1 MRIVLVGFVGGGG
14 RIGLRSDEADGRIVD
29 ASFGFV
35 VVLLDGA
42 FGGLGFHGLLGTVLW
57 SGHENPPEKE
67 ACARRR

>member
-1 MRIVLVGFVGGGG
+1 MRIVGVGLARGDGW
-14 RIGLRSDEADGRIVD
+14 IGLRSDEADGRVVD
-29 ASFGFV
+29 ARFGFV

-42 FGGLGFHGLLGTVLW
+42 LGGLGFHGLLGTVLW